1 MIPVGGYAA
10 APFQG
15 PGESATSVYPYDGRV
30 VSVFIDIAADSPA
43 LKGLGGGG
51 ETPLM
56 DWGPSFGFK
65 KSVFKDGTMPEKGV
79 ELVWSDDA
87 YVAGGVT
94 YPCRLGAKIG
104 KGKGMILIIR

>member
-1 MIPVGGYAA
+1 MVKYAVTIQIRRKGSANEEHCGCCDCGGLR
-10 APFQG
+10 G
-15 PGESATSVYPYDGRV
+15 DGECLHRLHLEQS
-30 VSVFIDIAADSPA
+30 A
-43 LKGLGGGG
+43 LKGLGGG

-79 ELVWSDDA
+79 ELVWSDDD
-87 YVAGGVT
+87 YTAGGVT

-104 KGKGMILIIR
+104 KGMILIIR